1 MALVHLE
8 DKNLKIIKNL
18 TYFDEKVLLA
28 VKMCKNQS
36 IDGRIR
42 EIGFQISILC

>member
-28 VKMCKNQS
+28 VKNV
-36 IDGRIR
+36 
-42 EIGFQISILC
+42 